1 MANTH
6 PDIGANTALLKSYM
20 TIARDYVKRIDHKA
34 NLLADR
40 LGLQLTADHGSD
52 VTAIRQN
59 GVYNLT
65 YGVSE
70 KTSRDTYTM
79 TGLVEAL
86 ERAPLDGAEIAE
98 IFIALNKFADSLKTD
113 CDALLS
119 MVKDLR
125 ENGGDNSRVSRG

>member
-6 PDIGANTALLKSYM
+6 PDIGDNTALLKSYM

-40 LGLQLTADHGSD
+40 LGLRLTADQGSG

-59 GVYNLT
+59 GAYNLT
-65 YGVSE
+65 YGVPE

-119 MVKDLR
+119 MVKELR
-125 ENGGDNSRVSRG
+125 ENGDDTSGV